1 MIVWTVRERLQALAV
16 FSILASGM
24 DPASATEVATK
35 CPVPPQGSPV
45 LGDIDAASRLAFI
58 RGTLDDQARRS
69 QTWKWAWIVS
79 GASLAAENFGYAAR
93 TSSHTDRADS
103 IVGGTGS
110 LLIPLSILIRPP
122 VVFADRTEVDRNVA
136 ESPDGCA
143 VLARAEEL
151 FARDAERQARATSV
165 VAHAT
170 SIGSNVG
177 VALLMGFGFEHWK
190 GAAWAGVGGTLI
202 SEAFIF
208 TRPRG
213 MIGALERYRK
223 GELSS
228 PSVSQ
233 RWSVVPLASR
243 SRVGAQLLVAF

>member
-1 MIVWTVRERLQALAV
+1 
-16 FSILASGM
+16 M

>member
-1 MIVWTVRERLQALAV
+1 VIVWTLAV
-16 FSILASGM
+16 FSVLASGV
-24 DPASATEVATK
+24 DRASATEVATK

-45 LGDIDAASRLAFI
+45 LGDIDAAHRLAFI

-69 QTWKWAWIVS
+69 QTWKWAWIVAGS
-79 GASLAAENFGYAAR
+79 SLVAGNFETAAR
-93 TSSHTDRADS
+93 TSSHTDRADG

-122 VVFADRTEVDRNVA
+122 VVLADRTEVERRVA
-136 ESPDGCA
+136 ESTDACA
-143 VLARAEEL
+143 ALAGAEEL
-151 FARDAERQARATSV
+151 FARDAYSQAKATGV

-177 VALLMGFGFEHWK
+177 VGLLMGFGFEHWK

-208 TRPRG
+208 TRPKG